1 MAVLADP
8 GTYSDSMTL
17 ATVAAF
23 ALVAAVAISI
33 PGPTVLLALSNG
45 SRFGLRRAT
54 FGMLGAVASDVVLV
68 TAVALGLGALL
79 LASEVAF
86 SVVKWIG
93 VAYLVYLGIRLLL
106 SRGRLAHVAEDDPR
120 GSRRAVFMRAF
131 LVAVTNPK
139 GYLFVGALLPQF
151 ITPGLPQVPQ
161 YLIIGVVFCA
171 IDFSIMFGY
180 AALGSTAMR
189 MLRARGAV
197 WIDRVCGAVLIGL
210 AGWLAFARRASA

>member
-1 MAVLADP
+1 MEP
-8 GTYSDSMTL
+8 
-17 ATVAAF
+17 ATIAAF
-23 ALVAAVAISI
+23 AIVAAVAIAI

-45 SRFGLRRAT
+45 SRFGTRRAV

-86 SVVKWIG
+86 SIVKWIG

-106 SRGRLAHVAEDDPR
+106 SKGKLAHVDADSDPR
-120 GSRRAVFMRAF
+120 GSRRSVFMRAF

-151 ITPGLPQVPQ
+151 IVPSQPQVLQ
-161 YLIIGVVFCA
+161 YVVIGLAFCA
-171 IDFSIMFGY
+171 IDFTIMFAY
-180 AALGSTAMR
+180 ALLGSQAMR
-189 MLRARGAV
+189 LLRARGAV
-197 WIDRVCGAVLIGL
+197 WIDRACGAVLIGL
-210 AGWLAFARRASA
+210 AGWLAFARRAAA

>member
-1 MAVLADP
+1 
-8 GTYSDSMTL
+8 
-17 ATVAAF
+17 
-23 ALVAAVAISI
+23 
-33 PGPTVLLALSNG
+33 
-45 SRFGLRRAT
+45 
-54 FGMLGAVASDVVLV
+54 MLGAVASDVVLV

-86 SVVKWIG
+86 NIVKWIG
-93 VAYLVYLGIRLLL
+93 VAYLAYLGIRMLL
-106 SRGRLAHVAEDDPR
+106 SKGKLARVDADSDPR

-151 ITPGLPQVPQ
+151 IVPSQPQVLQ
-161 YLIIGVVFCA
+161 YVVIGLVFCA

-180 AALGSTAMR
+180 ALLGSQAMR
-189 MLRARGAV
+189 LLRARGAV

-210 AGWLAFARRASA
+210 AGWLAFARRAAA